1 MNNDSMVLD
10 TTRAKSRRITSHR
23 RVRAR
28 AAHPDERAAHPERP
42 PPMLHLINTLPAL
55 SLTITKP
62 SPSLAPIEVVNAQ
75 LEALSAGDVQ
85 RCFEF
90 ASPANKQQTG
100 PWQKFEMMVRQTP
113 AYAPLVSCSSFEVTS
128 ALSLTAD
135 RYQARVAIKPAG
147 SSSAPFAV
155 AEVQKLYTWM
165 LSQQSEGEFEG
176 CWMVDGVMPTAPTR
190 ED

>member
-1 MNNDSMVLD
+1 
-10 TTRAKSRRITSHR
+10 
-23 RVRAR
+23 
-28 AAHPDERAAHPERP
+28 
-42 PPMLHLINTLPAL
+42 MLHLINTLLPAL
-55 SLTITKP
+55 SLTVTKP

-176 CWMVDGVMPTAPTR
+176 CWMVDRFYPDKLYSEFAA
-190 ED
+190 

>member
-1 MNNDSMVLD
+1 MGSGEIGVFLSARYDAPKSAPHQKSSAQ
-10 TTRAKSRRITSHR
+10 TRSR
-23 RVRAR
+23 AN
-28 AAHPDERAAHPERP
+28 HPPERR

-55 SLTITKP
+55 SLTVTKP

>member
-1 MNNDSMVLD
+1 MGSGEIGVFLSARYDAPKSAPHQKSSRAQ
-10 TTRAKSRRITSHR
+10 TRSR
-23 RVRAR
+23 AD
-28 AAHPDERAAHPERP
+28 HPPERR

-55 SLTITKP
+55 SLTVTKP

>member
-1 MNNDSMVLD
+1 MYERERLHGARYDA
-10 TTRAKSRRITSHR
+10 RAKSCASAD
-23 RVRAR
+23 RAQTD
-28 AAHPDERAAHPERP
+28 PPERAS
-42 PPMLHLINTLPAL
+42 PMLHLINTLPAL
-55 SLTITKP
+55 SLTVTKP